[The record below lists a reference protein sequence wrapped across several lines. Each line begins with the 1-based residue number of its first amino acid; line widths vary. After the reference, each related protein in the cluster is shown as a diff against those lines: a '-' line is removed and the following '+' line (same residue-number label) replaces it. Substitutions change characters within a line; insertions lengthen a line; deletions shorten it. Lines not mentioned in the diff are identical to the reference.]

1 MRDDQLLERR
11 DSMGRGRHFGHPK
24 IVGNEPMR
32 VNRVSAAGENA
43 VRDSARAR
51 YPKVAPVAKAVWSR
65 REVRAIVAL
74 TVFAFALRLGWL
86 LAAHPAAVSDALGY
100 KSLAARWLH
109 EGLYER
115 GGQPTAW
122 RTPGYITFLAGG
134 LVVSDSDFWLS
145 LLNVLAATTVIPLIA
160 VFARR
165 LGLSATVALIA
176 AALAAVMPPMVLWSV
191 VVGPENVQAPLLLAA
206 LILAADPRR
215 SWRSAI
221 WSGIAFGVAILVR
234 PESIVYLPVVALV
247 LVPAPWRAVGLR
259 TVVVAAVALVLC
271 APWVVRNQI
280 EVGSVG
286 LSSVGGVN
294 FYFAHRNNGYG
305 YVPYQTTPLADLDE
319 ASMSKRGY
327 KLGVENLRDDPGRL
341 VGDIVEGTHRL
352 YEPPRYAP
360 WFSTRGFAKVAP
372 YPRDVSARFYSV
384 VQRVNVVGW
393 YAIAG
398 VAVAGWVLLV
408 ARRRRA
414 ALVIT
419 GFAVANWICFAVVFW
434 ALPRYRF
441 PVEPLLCL
449 SAAVA
454 IDALIRILQRRARS
468 DPARLYDAVDG
479 GLRAEAR

>member
-1 MRDDQLLERR
+1 MAQ
-11 DSMGRGRHFGHPK
+11 
-24 IVGNEPMR
+24 
-32 VNRVSAAGENA
+32 
-43 VRDSARAR
+43 
-51 YPKVAPVAKAVWSR
+51 AVWSR
-65 REVRAIVAL
+65 REVRAIAAL

-86 LAAHPAAVSDALGY
+86 VAAHPAAVSDALGY

-109 EGLYER
+109 EGVYER

-122 RTPGYITFLAGG
+122 RTPGYISFLAGG

-145 LLNVLAATTVIPLIA
+145 LLNVLAATTIIPLLA

-165 LGLSATVALIA
+165 LGLSSTVALIA
-176 AALAAVMPPMVLWSV
+176 AALAAVMPPMVLWAV

-215 SWRSAI
+215 SRRSAI

-247 LVPAPWRAVGLR
+247 LVPAPWRQVALR
-259 TVVVAAVALVLC
+259 TAVVGAVALVLC
-271 APWVVRNQI
+271 VPWVVRNQI
-280 EVGSVG
+280 QVGSVG

-294 FYFAHRNNGYG
+294 FYFAHRDDGYG
-305 YVPYQTTPLADLDE
+305 YVPYQTTALAGLDE
-319 ASMSKRGY
+319 VAMSKRGY
-327 KLGVENLRDDPGRL
+327 RLGLENLRDDPGRL
-341 VGDIVEGTHRL
+341 VGDIVEGTQHL

-372 YPRDVSARFYSV
+372 YPRDVSARLYSG
-384 VQRVNVVGW
+384 VQRVNVDGW
-393 YAIAG
+393 YVIAGLAIAG
-398 VAVAGWVLLV
+398 WALLV
-408 ARRRRA
+408 AHRRRA

-419 GFAVANWICFAVVFW
+419 GFVVANWICFTVVFW

-454 IDALIRILQRRARS
+454 IDALIRMLPRHARP
-468 DPARLYDAVDG
+468 DAAPLYE
-479 GLRAEAR
+479 LS